1 MRHLSCSDDGRMQ
14 ADANSSLLTPLL
26 QGTPAFQ
33 TPLSSPHIP
42 DSPQNCRKNSPE
54 KDPRRNISP
63 GHSLRKII
71 RWNTTLSSD
80 KVATYFPSILTTRF
94 VWYNFFVS
102 LHSFQRLSR
111 LNKAL
116 GVTVCLC
123 QQGGVRGR
131 TRGGSLSSEWGW
143 GGGRADGECSL
154 PRLKLPEPTCP
165 PPPPLTSSSSCT
177 LRMRIQTNMTL
188 DSHKYS

>member
-1 MRHLSCSDDGRMQ
+1 M
-14 ADANSSLLTPLL
+14 
-26 QGTPAFQ
+26 
-33 TPLSSPHIP
+33 I
-42 DSPQNCRKNSPE
+42 
-54 KDPRRNISP
+54 
-63 GHSLRKII
+63 
-71 RWNTTLSSD
+71 TTLSSD

-94 VWYNFFVS
+94 VWCNFFVS
-102 LHSFQRLSR
+102 LHCFQRLSR

-123 QQGGVRGR
+123 HQGGVRGR

-165 PPPPLTSSSSCT
+165 PPPPAHLLLLLYSKDEDTNKYDFGFTQIQLNCDKNTNLVHLSPPLALEHLSCYICLWISKNT
-177 LRMRIQTNMTL
+177 I
-188 DSHKYS
+188 SK